1 MIELAQAPL
10 LAADDPASPLT
21 LQVTA
26 FDDRI
31 RAAVGEQIVEADRD
45 EQREGRVALVAAGE
59 AGFKSLS
66 VVGVAIYAFPFST
79 SRYRSFRDHILSWP
93 EKIDVLRPDGLGPG
107 TTSTDV
113 PTLWAATQSDV
124 IAAMQPTADPALRDV
139 VFQRWVKHLGIP
151 LKDEVS
157 RLEISQFVVEG
168 KTAAIL
174 LESPEPIDFTS
185 EVSVVLERRVK
196 FGGGVLDP
204 DIVADLDGMQVL
216 DVARSGRA
224 LDVELTPPTV
234 ALRDDRIVFVEPIDG
249 PNRLRVWTGAIKV
262 RRGAATG
269 RVHALASQEI
279 TVLGRPDPPFRTAL
293 RLGRMVASLPRQT
306 GVIACPIVEF
316 VPVPVRVLESSSA
329 RHIVLLPM
337 TSTDVPQPLASGTHR
352 LTLAM
357 DRPRWST
364 TAPAD
369 DLNRY
374 RDAATL
380 LLEL

>member
-1 MIELAQAPL
+1 ALFALVEAVSAGRRLVLYRRTTGAEMIELAQAPL
-10 LAADDPASPLT
+10 PAADDPASPLT

-93 EKIDVLRPDGLGPG
+93 EKIDVLRPDGHGPG

-124 IAAMQPTADPALRDV
+124 IAAVQPTADPALPDV
-139 VFQRWVKHLGIP
+139 VFQRCVQHLGIP

-196 FGGGVLDP
+196 FGGGVL
-204 DIVADLDGMQVL
+204 
-216 DVARSGRA
+216 
-224 LDVELTPPTV
+224 
-234 ALRDDRIVFVEPIDG
+234 
-249 PNRLRVWTGAIKV
+249 
-262 RRGAATG
+262 
-269 RVHALASQEI
+269 
-279 TVLGRPDPPFRTAL
+279 
-293 RLGRMVASLPRQT
+293 
-306 GVIACPIVEF
+306 
-316 VPVPVRVLESSSA
+316 
-329 RHIVLLPM
+329 
-337 TSTDVPQPLASGTHR
+337 
-352 LTLAM
+352 
-357 DRPRWST
+357 
-364 TAPAD
+364 
-369 DLNRY
+369 
-374 RDAATL
+374 
-380 LLEL
+380 